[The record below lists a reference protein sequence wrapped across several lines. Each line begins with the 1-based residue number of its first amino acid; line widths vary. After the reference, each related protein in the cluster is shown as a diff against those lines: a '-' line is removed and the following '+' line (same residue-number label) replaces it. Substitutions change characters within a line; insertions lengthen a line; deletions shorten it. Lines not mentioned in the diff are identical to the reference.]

1 MRLCRYTDNQLGE
14 DQLGLVRDDMLFDA
28 TAALENLPPL
38 TWPIPQGDHLIAN
51 LDVLRPAIEH
61 AADDSHPVPV
71 DSVVLK
77 SPVAN
82 PSKIIG
88 APVNYQKHHDEAVA
102 DQEINLGRD
111 VKTID
116 TYGLFMKANSSLVGP
131 GEGVALRFPDRRND
145 HEVELA
151 VIIGEGGSDIAEADA
166 MRHICAYAIGLDMTV
181 RGTEDRSLRKGIDTY
196 SVLGPWLVTADE
208 IADPGHLDFE
218 IRVNDEVRQKSNTE
232 HLIFDIPRLI
242 AYASSFMTL
251 YPGDVVMTGTPEG
264 VGPVE
269 PGDVMH
275 AWIDGV
281 GTMSVPVRAH
291 DEDVRL
297 TFQ

>member
-1 MRLCRYTDNQLGE
+1 MRLCRYND
-14 DQLGLVRDDMLFDA
+14 DQLGLVRDDQLFDA

-38 TWPIPQGDHLIAN
+38 TWPILQGDHLIAN
-51 LDVLRPAIEH
+51 LEALRPAIEH
-61 AADDSHPVPV
+61 AAGDSHPVPV
-71 DSVVLK
+71 RSVVLK

-88 APVNYQKHHDEAVA
+88 APVNYLKHHEEALA
-102 DQEINLGRD
+102 DREINLGNE

-131 GEGVALRFPDRRND
+131 GEGVALRFNDRRND
-145 HEVELA
+145 HEIELA
-151 VIIGEGGSDIAEADA
+151 VIIGEGGSDIAHADA
-166 MRHICAYAIGLDMTV
+166 MRHICAYSIGLDMTV

-208 IADPGHLDFE
+208 IDDPGHLDFE

-232 HLIFDIPRLI
+232 FLIFDIPRLI

-251 YPGDVVMTGTPEG
+251 YPGDVIMTGTPEG
-264 VGPVE
+264 VGSVV
-269 PGDVMH
+269 PGDTMH

-281 GTMSVPVRAH
+281 GEMSVPVRAH
-291 DEDVRL
+291 E
-297 TFQ
+297 

>member
-1 MRLCRYTDNQLGE
+1 RYADN
-14 DQLGLVRDDMLFDA
+14 QLGLVRDDMLSDA
-28 TAALENLPPL
+28 TAALKNLPPL
-38 TWPIPQGDHLIAN
+38 TWPTPLGDHLIAN
-51 LDVLRPAIEH
+51 LDALRPAIER
-61 AADDSHPVPV
+61 AADDSDPVPV
-71 DSVVLK
+71 SSVVLK

-88 APVNYQKHHDEAVA
+88 APVNYQKHHEEAVA
-102 DQEINLGRD
+102 DQEINRGRD

-131 GEGVALRFPDRRND
+131 GEGVALRFTDRRND

-151 VIIGEGGSDIAEADA
+151 VIIGEGGSDITEADA
-166 MRHICAYAIGLDMTV
+166 MGHICAYSIGLDMTV

-218 IRVNDEVRQKSNTE
+218 IRVNDELRQKSNTE
-232 HLIFDIPRLI
+232 FLIFDIPRLI

-251 YPGDVVMTGTPEG
+251 YPGDVIMTGTPEG
-264 VGPVE
+264 VGPVVA
-269 PGDVMH
+269 GDVMH

-281 GTMSVPVRAH
+281 GEMSVPVRAH
-291 DEDVRL
+291 E
-297 TFQ
+297 

>member
-1 MRLCRYTDNQLGE
+1 MRLCRYADN
-14 DQLGLVRDDMLFDA
+14 QLGLVRDDMLSNA

-38 TWPIPQGDHLIAN
+38 TWPTPLGDHLIAN
-51 LDVLRPAIEH
+51 LDALRPAIER
-61 AADDSHPVPV
+61 AADDPDPMPVS
-71 DSVVLK
+71 SVVLK

-88 APVNYQKHHDEAVA
+88 APVNYQKHHEEAVA

-131 GEGVALRFPDRRND
+131 GEGVALRFTDRRND

-151 VIIGEGGSDIAEADA
+151 VIIGEGGSDITEADA
-166 MRHICAYAIGLDMTV
+166 MGHICAYSIGLDMTV

-218 IRVNDEVRQKSNTE
+218 IRVNDELRQKSNTE
-232 HLIFDIPRLI
+232 FLIFDIPRLI

-251 YPGDVVMTGTPEG
+251 YPGDVIMTGTPEG
-264 VGPVE
+264 VGPVVA
-269 PGDVMH
+269 GDVMH

-281 GTMSVPVRAH
+281 GEMSVPVRAH
-291 DEDVRL
+291 E
-297 TFQ
+297 

>member
-1 MRLCRYTDNQLGE
+1 MRLCRYNDDE
-14 DQLGLVRDDMLFDA
+14 LGLVLDGQLFDA
-28 TAALENLPPL
+28 TAALESLPPL
-38 TWPIPQGDHLIAN
+38 TWPVPQGDHLIAN
-51 LDVLRPAIEH
+51 LDALRPAIEH
-61 AADDSHPVPV
+61 AAGDSHPVPIE
-71 DSVVLK
+71 SVVLK

-88 APVNYQKHHDEAVA
+88 APVNYHKHLEEAQA
-102 DQEINLGRD
+102 DAEINLGRD
-111 VKTID
+111 IKTID

-131 GEGVALRFPDRRND
+131 GEGVALRFGDRRND

-166 MRHICAYAIGLDMTV
+166 MGHICAYSIGLDMTV

-251 YPGDVVMTGTPEG
+251 YPGDVIMTGTPEG
-264 VGPVE
+264 VGPVD
-269 PGDVMH
+269 PGDTMH
-275 AWIDGV
+275 AWIDQV
-281 GTMSVPVRAH
+281 GEMSIPVRAH
-291 DEDVRL
+291 V
-297 TFQ
+297 

>member
-14 DQLGLVRDDMLFDA
+14 DQLGLVRDDLLFDA

-38 TWPIPQGDHLIAN
+38 TWPIPHGDHLIAN

-71 DSVVLK
+71 SSVVLK

-88 APVNYQKHHDEAVA
+88 APVNYHKHHEEAVA

-131 GEGVALRFPDRRND
+131 DEGVALRFADRRND

-151 VIIGEGGSDIAEADA
+151 GIIGEGGS
-166 MRHICAYAIGLDMTV
+166 DMTV

-218 IRVNDEVRQKSNTE
+218 IRVNDELRQKSNTE
-232 HLIFDIPRLI
+232 QLIFDIPRLI

-251 YPGDVVMTGTPEG
+251 YPGDIIMTGTPEG
-264 VGPVE
+264 VGPVV

-281 GTMSVPVRAH
+281 GEMSVPVRAH
-291 DEDVRL
+291 K
-297 TFQ
+297 